1 MIAELGTTNRQRAL
15 DAVLP
20 AWLAGRRDVKQAA
33 AMLESAKEDHK
44 AALHDLGEVEELLAH
59 VTQCRSDDCLRCQE
73 LALNG
78 FGG

>member
-1 MIAELGTTNRQRAL
+1 MIAELGTSNRQRAL

-20 AWLAGRRDVKQAA
+20 AWLGRRRDVKQSQAA
-33 AMLESAKEDHK
+33 LDGAKEGHK

-59 VTQCRSDDCLRCQE
+59 VTQCSNDSCLRCEE
-73 LALNG
+73 LAANG